1 MRRIQVCLSTIFFL
15 VSSINSCHCHCHFVP
30 TLSTWRRRRSSYA
43 IPPQVV
49 CLALRVDTIVRTP
62 KLIPEIVC
70 LFFSNVRA
78 SSSNESYAQSY
89 STWSD

>member
-43 IPPQVV
+43 IPPRVV

-62 KLIPEIVC
+62 RNIMS
-70 LFFSNVRA
+70 FFSNVRA